1 LCISISLIEVCQ
13 MLTNLLFCLLLKI
26 SSRETHAPP
35 NPVLKALFYNRLPST
50 TRENKLKYIPQETL
64 KIYQE
69 SYIKSPTAATA
80 ATATLKE
87 EDKDMEKWP
96 V

>member
-1 LCISISLIEVCQ
+1 
-13 MLTNLLFCLLLKI
+13 
-26 SSRETHAPP
+26 
-35 NPVLKALFYNRLPST
+35 
-50 TRENKLKYIPQETL
+50 LKYIPQETL

-80 ATATLKE
+80 TLKE

-96 V
+96 IWG

>member
-1 LCISISLIEVCQ
+1 
-13 MLTNLLFCLLLKI
+13 
-26 SSRETHAPP
+26 
-35 NPVLKALFYNRLPST
+35 
-50 TRENKLKYIPQETL
+50 LKYIPQETL
-64 KIYQE
+64 EIYQE
-69 SYIKSPTAATA
+69 SYIKSPTA